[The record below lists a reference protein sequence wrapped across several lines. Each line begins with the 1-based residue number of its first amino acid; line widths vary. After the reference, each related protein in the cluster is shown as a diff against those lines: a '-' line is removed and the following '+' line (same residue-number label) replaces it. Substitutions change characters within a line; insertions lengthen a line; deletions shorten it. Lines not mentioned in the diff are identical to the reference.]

1 MVFGWAALVVVVVV
15 VALLLAALD
24 TALRDSGRHSH
35 A

>member
-1 MVFGWAALVVVVVV
+1 MVFGWAPLVVIVVV

-24 TALRDSGRHSH
+24 SALRDYNRHSH